1 MYSFTLSLTSVLDG
15 VGGQR
20 HAPAA
25 LTPGKTRFPLYRRS
39 CWPPGR
45 SGLVRKI
52 SPLTGIQS
60 TDRQARNESLY
71 RLSYPGPQNVL
82 RIVVNKPPQFYVI
95 FMLFQYKLLK
105 ILLSFLSQ

>member
-1 MYSFTLSLTSVLDG
+1 MYSSTLSLTSALDG

-25 LTPGKTRFPLYRRS
+25 LTPGKTQFPLYRRS
-39 CWPPGR
+39 CWPHDR

-52 SPLTGIQS
+52 SPPIGIRS
-60 TDRQARNESLY
+60 TDRQARNESLCQ
-71 RLSYPGPQNVL
+71 LSYPGPQNVL
-82 RIVVNKPPQFYVI
+82 RIVVNKPPQLYVI
-95 FMLFQYKLLK
+95 FIHFQYKLLK